1 MKKIQLELKECLECL
16 FSKTGGIM
24 RVGLLTGGGDAPGL
38 NAVIRACVKTFKNC
52 EEDITVYGFRDGFKG
67 MVTRNYY
74 ELDEATASGILHLGG
89 TILGT
94 TNRDNPFAFNEGGI
108 ISDKSGVALE
118 VYRELKLDC
127 LIVIGGDGTLRI
139 AHELSQIGINIV
151 GVPKTIDNDLV
162 LTDTT
167 FGFMS
172 AVAVATDALDRLHT
186 TAESHHRI
194 SILET
199 MGRDAGWIALYAGV
213 AGGADVILIP
223 EIPYNIASICQKIE
237 SRRLQGKKFS
247 LIVMAEGAIEQGVSQ
262 QGEKG
267 KRGFILQEDLER
279 QGIETR
285 CTVLGHLQRGGSPVS
300 YDRIIATEYGFEAAR
315 LVLKKNYNRMVS
327 LKGLDIISVPLEK
340 VSGVTKQVPLDHNL
354 ILASRALGIS
364 FGDELL

>member
-1 MKKIQLELKECLECL
+1 
-16 FSKTGGIM
+16 M

-38 NAVIRACVKTFKNC
+38 NAVIRACVKTLKNC
-52 EEDITVYGFRDGFKG
+52 EEDVVVYGFRDGFKG
-67 MVTRNYY
+67 LVTKNYFELY
-74 ELDEATASGILHLGG
+74 EGSASGILHLGG

-94 TNRDNPFAFNEGGI
+94 TNRDNPFAFNENGI
-108 ISDKSGVALE
+108 ISDKSGVVLE
-118 VYRELKLDC
+118 VYKDLNLDC
-127 LIVIGGDGTLRI
+127 LVVIGGDGTLRI
-139 AHELSQIGINIV
+139 AHELSQLGINVI

-162 LTDTT
+162 LTDMT

-223 EIPYNIASICQKIE
+223 EIPYNLASICKKIE
-237 SRRLQGKKFS
+237 NRRHQGKKFS
-247 LIVMAEGAIEQGVSQ
+247 LIIMAEGAVEQNVSQ
-262 QGEKG
+262 QAEKG
-267 KRGFILQEDLER
+267 KRGFLLQEDLER
-279 QGIETR
+279 EGIETR

-300 YDRIIATEYGFEAAR
+300 YDRIIATEYGFEAAK
-315 LVLKKNYNRMVS
+315 LVLKKDYNRMVS
-327 LKGLDIISVPLEK
+327 LKGSEIISVPLEK

-354 ILASRALGIS
+354 ILASRSLGIS
-364 FGDELL
+364 FGDEVL